1 MPEIENWLAE
11 TVRRQD
17 RDRFIAA
24 MLRPMPWR
32 ADMFAVLAANAELAR
47 VREQV
52 AEPTMGLIRLR
63 WWADAMEGEAEPGL
77 PPLPRL
83 LMTLPGWSEIKPHLL
98 ALVEARARDMDD
110 APFADAAEAETY
122 VAATT
127 EPLAVALAVAAGLPE
142 FAAHPALAAAARGH
156 GLVGML
162 RATAVRLR
170 QGRNPWP
177 VDMADADARAALA
190 WSIADRAEVALA
202 VAAGNPVPRRAFCLV
217 AQAALARQHL
227 RRLRRSNHEP
237 LDPRLAAPS
246 RLTLGFLGH
255 CARGRV

>member
-1 MPEIENWLAE
+1 MPETEDWLID

-52 AEPTMGLIRLR
+52 AEPAMGLIRLR
-63 WWADAMEGEAEPGL
+63 WWADALEGEADPGL

-83 LMTLPGWSEIKPHLL
+83 LMDLRDWAGIKPHLL

-110 APFADAAEAETY
+110 ARFADIAEAEAY

-127 EPLAVALAVAAGLPE
+127 EPLAAALAIAAGLPR
-142 FAAHPALAAAARGH
+142 FAAHPALADAARGH
-156 GLVGML
+156 GLVGIL
-162 RATAVRLR
+162 RATATRIR
-170 QGRNPWP
+170 YRRNPWP
-177 VDMADADARAALA
+177 IDIADAAARADLA
-190 WSIADRAEVALA
+190 RRVAARAEAA
-202 VAAGNPVPRRAFCLV
+202 IAAAAGNPLPRAAFPLV
-217 AQAALARQHL
+217 APAALARQHL
-227 RRLRRSNHEP
+227 LRLRRADDEP
-237 LDPRLAAPS
+237 LDPRFAAPS
-246 RLTLGFLGH
+246 RLTLGFVARW
-255 CARGRV
+255 ARGRL